1 MRNIVFTILFCF
13 GSFALA
19 GTVCLGFYLPTE
31 LLTVGSALKTETI
44 YAATT
49 MNSYFIGETSPEFHL
64 EHPRLYVT
72 KYLSAEER
80 ENYRV
85 ILKDGRYFKTDG
97 VPADFPSDHVMN
109 YVMDQAGNFYIFD
122 QKVAN
127 YIRHSSIFSGG
138 PIGGAGEMRIV
149 NGTLISI
156 NANSGHY
163 PGSLTVIDQIL
174 KELQASGFD
183 LNHIKVSRELD
194 VGAKNS
200 ADPKV
205 GP

>member
-1 MRNIVFTILFCF
+1 MRNIFFTIVFGF
-13 GSFALA
+13 GSFCFAQSA
-19 GTVCLGFYLPTE
+19 CFSFYKAAK
-31 LLTVGSALKTETI
+31 LLVFSSDLKTDNI
-44 YAATT
+44 YAAIT
-49 MNSYFIGETSPEFHL
+49 MNSFFIGETAPEFHL

-72 KYLSAEER
+72 KYLLPAER
-80 ENYRV
+80 ENYR
-85 ILKDGRYFKTDG
+85 ILLKDGRYFKTDG

-109 YVMDQAGNFYIFD
+109 YVMDLAGNFYIFD
-122 QKVAN
+122 QKVSN
-127 YIRHSSIFSGG
+127 SIRHSSIFSGG

-163 PGSLTVIDQIL
+163 PGSLALIDQVL
-174 KELQASGFD
+174 KELQVSGFD
-183 LNHIKVSRELD
+183 LNHIKVSRDLD

-200 ADPKV
+200 ANPKA